1 MARWASDMTRVT
13 TSLTVTITAVGVG
26 GIPSGPG
33 EAANAEAVIIEAV
46 IIEAVII
53 EAEIT
58 APLGPLIGPHPRRGQ
73 ARRFRTARAG
83 IDAHRG
89 G

>member
-26 GIPSGPG
+26 GITSGPG

-46 IIEAVII
+46 IIEAQV
-53 EAEIT
+53 T

-73 ARRFRTARAG
+73 ARRFRTAHAG